1 MTLFQ
6 HQIGCAA
13 GDYPGA
19 ADFAAFPDHAMQTSH
34 SLLLFACS
42 RLSVVEKVMLPRET
56 DVIEIP
62 RFFLLH
68 TAMGEL

>member
-1 MTLFQ
+1 
-6 HQIGCAA
+6 
-13 GDYPGA
+13 
-19 ADFAAFPDHAMQTSH
+19 MQTSH